1 MSGYLMRLICA
12 AILCAVIR
20 SLAGEGQGIRKLIC
34 GVFLALCVLSV
45 PVDMKLPD
53 MDPDKISDEARAA
66 VMHGQDQAEEARETI
81 IKEALAEYI
90 WNKASELEL
99 ELTIRLE
106 LTDEQT
112 PENVFLTGSAE
123 SAARMQMTTELVQA
137 LGIGKEDVIWIE
149 PHQSSE

>member
-53 MDPDKISDEARAA
+53 MDLDKISDEARAA

-123 SAARMQMTTELVQA
+123 SAARMQMTAELVQA